1 MSRGRNSGNGAAAGP
16 GAAEGTKWRSA
27 ARLLGLLR
35 PLKWRMAGVIAATC
49 AFVTLN
55 VAAPKILG
63 DATDVVVA
71 GFVGGS
77 LDDSALA
84 ARLLTVSAL
93 YVGAS
98 LFSWIQGALT
108 ATAVQRVS
116 YGLRGAVEQKLHVLP
131 SSHFEEQR
139 RGEVLSRA
147 TNDVDNISQA
157 LNQLLNQMILSI
169 LMLSAAL
176 AMMLWLSPLLALIA
190 VLSVPVSTAITVSVA
205 RHSQQHF
212 TAQWS
217 STGAMHAQLEEF
229 FTGHEVI
236 KAFGQQEASAA
247 SFRDCNE
254 QLTRSSARAQY
265 LSGIVQPLLV
275 FVANLNYIAVAVVG
289 AFQVTAGA
297 MTIGGLQAFIQFS
310 RLFSQPM
317 GQIGG
322 MLTLLQSCL
331 ASAER
336 VFELLDAPEIPPD
349 TAAPARSTAS
359 ANGAGRVRGKGSL
372 HAVHGVHKIH
382 APGKSHGR
390 HASRAGDGAQNA
402 PAPAAVAGRVT
413 FEHVSFGYSPGTP
426 VVKDLS
432 FTVEPGQTVAIV
444 GHTGAGKTTVVSLLM
459 RFYELDSGRIL
470 VDSTDISTIPRD
482 ELRSTF
488 GIVLQDAWLFTGSIR
503 ENIEYGRPGA
513 SDADIVQAARASH
526 VDHFVRSLPS
536 GYATMVGDD
545 GDALSRGQRQLVSIA
560 RAQLAGRSILV
571 LDEATSSVDSRTE
584 LQIRHAM
591 ARLREGHTS
600 FVIAHRLST
609 VRDADLILVMDHGRI
624 VEHGTHQQLVAGSGL
639 YKDLYEAQFAGR
651 EQVQAVPEPEL

>member
-1 MSRGRNSGNGAAAGP
+1 M
-16 GAAEGTKWRSA
+16 
-27 ARLLGLLR
+27 
-35 PLKWRMAGVIAATC
+35 
-49 AFVTLN
+49 
-55 VAAPKILG
+55 
-63 DATDVVVA
+63 
-71 GFVGGS
+71 
-77 LDDSALA
+77 
-84 ARLLTVSAL
+84 
-93 YVGAS
+93 
-98 LFSWIQGALT
+98 
-108 ATAVQRVS
+108 
-116 YGLRGAVEQKLHVLP
+116 
-131 SSHFEEQR
+131 
-139 RGEVLSRA
+139 
-147 TNDVDNISQA
+147 
-157 LNQLLNQMILSI
+157 
-169 LMLSAAL
+169 
-176 AMMLWLSPLLALIA
+176 
-190 VLSVPVSTAITVSVA
+190 
-205 RHSQQHF
+205 
-212 TAQWS
+212 
-217 STGAMHAQLEEF
+217 
-229 FTGHEVI
+229 
-236 KAFGQQEASAA
+236 
-247 SFRDCNE
+247 
-254 QLTRSSARAQY
+254 
-265 LSGIVQPLLV
+265 V

-289 AFQVTAGA
+289 ALQVTAGA

-349 TAAPARSTAS
+349 SAAPARSTAS

-372 HAVHGVHKIH
+372 HAVHGAHKIH

-390 HASRAGDGAQNA
+390 HASRAGDEAQNV
-402 PAPAAVAGRVT
+402 PAAAAVAGRVT

-459 RFYELDSGRIL
+459 RFYELDSGRITGGL
-470 VDSTDISTIPRD
+470 DRHLHHPAGRAPVH
-482 ELRSTF
+482 LRHRP
-488 GIVLQDAWLFTGSIR
+488 A
-503 ENIEYGRPGA
+503 GRLAVHRQHQGEHRVRPARGRRRRHRP
-513 SDADIVQAARASH
+513 AARASH

-536 GYATMVGDD
+536 GYATMVGND
-545 GDALSRGQRQLVSIA
+545 GDSLSRGQRQLVSIA

-584 LQIRHAM
+584 VQIRHAM

-624 VEHGTHQQLVAGSGL
+624 VEHGTHQQLMAGSGL

-651 EQVQAVPEPEL
+651 EQVQAVPEPEQ